1 MFGMNNTGITSC
13 QDNNIPLKEHPEV

>member
-13 QDNNIPLKEHPEV
+13 QDNKILLKEHPEV

>member
-13 QDNNIPLKEHPEV
+13 QDNKIPLKEHPEV